1 MTVTVAPP
9 APEAPAPDEAPIPPT
24 TETIEGPTEQ
34 AGFSWDAPD
43 PRPEPGPSTSAP
55 SAPGSLDAL
64 AYGAIAGLHS
74 SLAELTGW
82 EGWRFTPAD
91 EDSWRAL
98 LRPLLVGIDPK
109 KWGIAFAILGVAM
122 LETGR
127 LVGYLRYR
135 RSRAPPPA
143 RATAPQPRP
152 APDPE
157 VGEVPDVPLG
167 KPLQHEGDGL

>member
-9 APEAPAPDEAPIPPT
+9 APEAPAMDEDPIPPT
-24 TETIEGPTEQ
+24 TETIEGPPEQ
-34 AGFSWDAPD
+34 GGFRWDAPD
-43 PRPEPGPSTSAP
+43 PRAEPAESPSPAV
-55 SAPGSLDAL
+55 GSLDAL
-64 AYGAIAGLHS
+64 AYGAIAGLHA

-91 EDSWRAL
+91 EDAWRAL
-98 LRPLLVGIDPK
+98 LRPLLAGFDPK
-109 KWGIAFAILGVAM
+109 KWGVAFALIGVAM

-127 LVGYLRYR
+127 LVGYLRFR
-135 RSRAPPPA
+135 RSRAPPPT

-152 APDPE
+152 ASDPE